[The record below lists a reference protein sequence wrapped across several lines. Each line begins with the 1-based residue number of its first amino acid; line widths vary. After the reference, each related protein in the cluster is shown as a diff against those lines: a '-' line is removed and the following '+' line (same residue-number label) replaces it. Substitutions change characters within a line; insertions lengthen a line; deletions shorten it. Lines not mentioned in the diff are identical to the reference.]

1 MKVDYRM
8 HCYDIVT
15 NPRWWTATNTKNVMS
30 AYLSEKWSDYNDI
43 QNTESDSDCDKNDL
57 CGSMLLQGIM
67 GNYAIL

>member
-1 MKVDYRM
+1 
-8 HCYDIVT
+8 
-15 NPRWWTATNTKNVMS
+15 MS